1 MMSTPSV
8 FGSRWRVRIRYQR
21 APTARAALTYS
32 FCLSVV
38 TWPLTMRAVVSQL
51 ATVSAAT
58 IVQNVTSPLGLR
70 ICVVMIANGRYGS
83 P

>member
-8 FGSRWRVRIRYQR
+8 FGSTWRERTRYQR

-32 FCLSVV
+32 FCFSVT
-38 TWPLTMRAVVSQL
+38 TWPRTMRAVVSQL
-51 ATVSAAT
+51 AMVSAAT

-70 ICVVMIANGRYGS
+70 ICVVMMANGR
-83 P
+83 